1 MASVD
6 ALISPLVD
14 RVLTI
19 LTSQAQYVLGFSY
32 QFEAMQAMVRRIRAL
47 LGDSDNS
54 NEEIV
59 ETTAKFR
66 DLMYEADDIL
76 TDCLIREE
84 YHDNNIVFRYKTGR
98 KMNSIYKR
106 MKEMDDILGGHLK
119 EPSGGSS
126 SHGDDTEQFTR
137 TTTKDCHEAD
147 IVGLE
152 NDVKKIKG
160 WILRTD
166 NKLLK
171 IGIVGMGGLG
181 KTTIAKKIFND
192 TDVRY
197 HFNQKIWVSVSSS
210 FRVEVILRS
219 ILQQSGE
226 ESAVVQS
233 EMLHKVVSLLK
244 AKTCLIIFDDIWEKG
259 IDWWKNF
266 FSSDLAGSACSG
278 SCFIITTRNKEV
290 ADAIK
295 ANETHHPK
303 VLDDKK
309 SWLLFS
315 KHAFPEVKEE
325 SLEKFKE
332 VGKKIVSECGGL
344 PLAIK
349 TIGGLLGSKPHSLQ
363 EWKKICD
370 NFSVL
375 DITEENSVVM
385 KSLQLSYDALP
396 PHLKQCLLCFSIYP
410 EDFDIQAEK
419 LIHWWIGEGLIHGKD
434 SETTFEMGF
443 KHLSMLVSRCL
454 VEVVDT
460 RGYDGR
466 VYSCKMHDLVRDLT
480 LAMAG
485 KEKVCSFDEEGQ
497 KLTSDS
503 RWLGFTSEMD
513 AQSLN
518 KTPKLRALLQTTNN
532 QAQLH
537 SNLGSLCS
545 LRALDLSSNKLD
557 NVALKKLLRWIS
569 SLERLAYLNLSGSKG
584 LEEVPDSI
592 SKLRNLQILVLSGC
606 RKLSKLSPSIT
617 YLKRLIILDLS
628 SCDKLPYLPHGL
640 GSLSQLQQLSGL
652 RLASQSN
659 RKSCQLLE
667 LGKLGELRILRMHL
681 SKDSDIT
688 SSDVLSK
695 LKKLKVLAIDFDT
708 EKLDGKYM
716 QEMLEQLP
724 PPQGLEEL
732 YLRRY
737 HHDTLPKWVI
747 PDSLPHLAY
756 LCIEDGGLFDIRAG
770 EITWNLEGLC
780 LKLLPYLKK
789 DWNILTKEMPLLRY
803 AEVSGCSQ
811 IDNFPKA
818 DPGIWR
824 A

>member
-171 IGIVGMGGLG
+171 MALWGWGG
-181 KTTIAKKIFND
+181 
-192 TDVRY
+192 
-197 HFNQKIWVSVSSS
+197 
-210 FRVEVILRS
+210 
-219 ILQQSGE
+219 
-226 ESAVVQS
+226 
-233 EMLHKVVSLLK
+233 
-244 AKTCLIIFDDIWEKG
+244 WEKPPSPRKFLMILMYAIILIRRYG
-259 IDWWKNF
+259 W
-266 FSSDLAGSACSG
+266 SACSG

-770 EITWNLEGLC
+770 EITWNLEVC
-780 LKLLPYLKK
+780 
-789 DWNILTKEMPLLRY
+789 
-803 AEVSGCSQ
+803 V
-811 IDNFPKA
+811 
-818 DPGIWR
+818 
-824 A
+824 